1 VRSRVSGLLA
11 LLLLSLAGPLP
22 GQNLKL
28 EKNLTVPPDSEVKFA
43 VISPKGDF
51 VAAACKD
58 GRVRLWAFPSGEQ
71 RQVFDLTDQPITALR
86 FSDDGTLLGVG
97 GDRGAG
103 KIWAI
108 PSGKLKLEFAVGVR
122 VEALAF
128 SPDRSLLAIARQE
141 MPAQL
146 WDLSMARL
154 VTDLPA
160 KFSGSL
166 AVAFSP
172 DGQRLVSAD
181 ADTEIRI
188 YEAQTGAL
196 RATNSDFLLETFAVA
211 FSPDSKYVYVGGADK
226 TITALDPISG
236 KSVRAF
242 PKQSF
247 VVGDIQVSRD
257 GKSIAAT
264 YFDEKG
270 FSNPAPV
277 LVWDVAAGTV
287 RTTILQ
293 DGFTANG
300 GGFLQKEDGRLLL
313 TSSSTGRL
321 QVWSVH

>member
-1 VRSRVSGLLA
+1 MPRFSGVLA
-11 LLLLSLAGPLP
+11 AVLLSLS
-22 GQNLKL
+22 GQLLGQSLKL

-43 VISPKGDF
+43 AISPRGDF

-71 RQVFDLTDQPITALR
+71 RQVFDLTDQPVSAMR
-86 FSDDGTLLGVG
+86 FSDDGSLLAVG

-103 KIWAI
+103 KIWGI
-108 PSGKLKLEFAVGVR
+108 PSGKLKLEFAVGAR
-122 VEALAF
+122 VNALAI
-128 SPDRSLLAIARQE
+128 SPDRTLLAITRQE
-141 MPAQL
+141 IPAQL
-146 WDLSMARL
+146 WDLSLGRL
-154 VTDLPA
+154 VTNLPA
-160 KFSGSL
+160 KFGGSL

-211 FSPDSKYVYVGGADK
+211 FSSDSKYLYVGGADK
-226 TITALDPISG
+226 TITALDPVSG
-236 KSVRAF
+236 KSVRTL

-247 VVGDIQVSRD
+247 VVGDLQVSRD
-257 GKSIAAT
+257 GKSIAAA
-264 YFDEKG
+264 YFDENG

-293 DGFTANG
+293 NGFTANG
-300 GGFLQKEDGRLLL
+300 GGFLNDGRLLL
-313 TSSSTGRL
+313 TSSSTGIL
-321 QVWSVH
+321 QVWSVN

>member
-1 VRSRVSGLLA
+1 MPQFCSLLAVLLLA
-11 LLLLSLAGPLP
+11 LSGASL
-22 GQNLKL
+22 GQSLKL
-28 EKNLTVPPDSEVKFA
+28 EKNLTVPPDSEVRFA

-58 GRVRLWAFPSGEQ
+58 SRARVWAFPSGEL
-71 RQVFDLTDQPITALR
+71 RQAFDLTDQPVSALT
-86 FSDDGTLLGVG
+86 FSDDGSLLAAG
-97 GDRGAG
+97 GERGAG
-103 KIWAI
+103 KIWSI
-108 PSGKLKLEFAVGVR
+108 PSGKLKLEFTVGVR
-122 VEALAF
+122 VEALAI
-128 SPDRSLLAIARQE
+128 SPDKTLLAIARHE

-146 WDLSMARL
+146 WDLSVGRM

-211 FSPDSKYVYVGGADK
+211 FSPDSKYLYVGGADK
-226 TITALDPISG
+226 TITALDPVSG
-236 KSVRAF
+236 KAVRTF

-247 VVGDIQVSRD
+247 VVGGLQVARD
-257 GKSIAAT
+257 GKSMVAA
-264 YFDEKG
+264 YFDENG

-277 LVWDVAAGTV
+277 LVWDVAAGAV
-287 RTTILQ
+287 RTTVLQ
-293 DGFTANG
+293 NGFTANVG
-300 GGFLQKEDGRLLL
+300 QFLNDGRLLL
-313 TSSSTGRL
+313 TSPSTGML

>member
-1 VRSRVSGLLA
+1 MSRYVGLLGV
-11 LLLLSLAGPLP
+11 LLSLAGSLS
-22 GQNLKL
+22 GQSLKL
-28 EKNLTVPPDSEVKFA
+28 ERNLTVPPDAEVSFA
-43 VISPKGDF
+43 AIAPKGDY

-71 RQVFDLTDQPITALR
+71 RQVFDLTDQPISALR
-86 FSDDGTLLGVG
+86 FSDDGTLLAVG

-103 KIWAI
+103 KIWGI
-108 PSGKLKLEFAVGVR
+108 PSGKLKMEFTVGVR
-122 VEALAF
+122 VNALAI

-141 MPAQL
+141 RPAQL
-146 WDLSMARL
+146 WDLSLGRL

-181 ADTEIRI
+181 GDTEIRI
-188 YEAQTGAL
+188 YEAQTGAP

-211 FSPDSKYVYVGGADK
+211 FSPDGKYVYVGGADK
-226 TITALDPISG
+226 TITALDPTSG
-236 KSVRAF
+236 KSVRTL

-247 VVGDIQVSRD
+247 VVGDLQVSRD
-257 GKSIAAT
+257 GKSIAAV

-270 FSNPAPV
+270 FRNPAPV

-293 DGFTANG
+293 NGFTANG
-300 GGFLQKEDGRLLL
+300 GRFLNDGRLLL
-313 TSSSTGRL
+313 TSSVTGML

>member
-1 VRSRVSGLLA
+1 MRRFSGVVA
-11 LLLLSLAGPLP
+11 VLLLSLAELSL
-22 GQNLKL
+22 GQSLKL
-28 EKNLTVPPDSEVKFA
+28 EKNLTVPLDSEVRFA
-43 VISPKGDF
+43 AISPKGDF

-71 RQVFDLTDQPITALR
+71 KQVFDLTDQPISALR
-86 FSDDGTLLGVG
+86 FSDDGSLLAVG

-103 KIWAI
+103 KIWGI
-108 PSGKLKLEFAVGVR
+108 PSGKLKLEFTVGAR
-122 VEALAF
+122 IEALAI

-146 WDLSMARL
+146 WDLSVGRL
-154 VTDLPA
+154 ITDLPA

-196 RATNSDFLLETFAVA
+196 RATNSDFLLETFAAV
-211 FSPDSKYVYVGGADK
+211 FSPDGKYIYLGGADK
-226 TITALDPISG
+226 TITAVDPVSG
-236 KSVRAF
+236 KTVRAL

-247 VVGDIQVSRD
+247 VVGDLQVSRD
-257 GKSIAAT
+257 GKSIAAA
-264 YFDEKG
+264 YFDENG
-270 FSNPAPV
+270 FRNPAPV

-293 DGFTANG
+293 KGFTANG
-300 GGFLQKEDGRLLL
+300 GGFLQKDDGRLLL
-313 TSSSTGRL
+313 TSSSTGML

>member
-1 VRSRVSGLLA
+1 MARFSGLLGIF
-11 LLLLSLAGPLP
+11 LLSLAGSSL

-28 EKNLTVPPDSEVKFA
+28 EKNLTVPPGSEVRSA
-43 VISPKGDF
+43 ILSPKGDF
-51 VAAACKD
+51 IAASCKD
-58 GRVRLWAFPSGEQ
+58 GRVRLWGFPSGEQ
-71 RQVFDLTDQPITALR
+71 RQVFDLTDQPISAIR
-86 FSDDGTLLGVG
+86 FSYDGTLLAVG
-97 GDRGAG
+97 GERGAG
-103 KIWAI
+103 KIWAV
-108 PSGKLKLEFAVGVR
+108 PSGKLRLEFTVGAR
-122 VEALAF
+122 IEALAI
-128 SPDRSLLAIARQE
+128 SPDRTLLAISRQE

-146 WDLSMARL
+146 WDLSVGKL

-196 RATNSDFLLETFAVA
+196 RAANSDFLLETFAIA

-226 TITALDPISG
+226 TITVLD
-236 KSVRAF
+236 SVSAKTVRTF

-247 VVGDIQVSRD
+247 VVGDLQVSRD
-257 GKSIAAT
+257 GKSIAAG
-264 YFDEKG
+264 YFDENG

-277 LVWDVAAGTV
+277 LVWDAAAGTV

-293 DGFTANG
+293 KGFTANG
-300 GGFLQKEDGRLLL
+300 GGFLNDGRLLF
-313 TSSSTGRL
+313 TSSTTGVL
-321 QVWSVH
+321 QVWSAH

>member
-1 VRSRVSGLLA
+1 MLRFSGFCGVLLLFLAGA
-11 LLLLSLAGPLP
+11 LL

-28 EKNLTVPPDSEVKFA
+28 EKNLTVPPDSEARFA
-43 VISPKGDF
+43 AISPKGDF
-51 VAAACKD
+51 VAAASKD
-58 GRVRLWAFPSGEQ
+58 GRVRLWAFPSGEL
-71 RQVFDLTDQPITALR
+71 RQVFDLTDQPVSALR
-86 FSDDGTLLGVG
+86 FSNDGTLLAVG

-103 KIWAI
+103 KIWGI
-108 PSGKLKLEFAVGVR
+108 PSGKLKLEFKVGVR
-122 VEALAF
+122 VNALAF
-128 SPDRSLLAIARQE
+128 SPDRSLLAIARAE

-146 WDLSMARL
+146 WDLSLARL

-160 KFSGSL
+160 KFSGSR

-211 FSPDSKYVYVGGADK
+211 FSPDSKYLYVGGADK

-236 KSVRAF
+236 RSVRAF